1 MEQAK
6 LLKRLEKF
14 GKIPPSKFNIALNTE
29 LKQLL
34 RDLYRYIK
42 NGGDDKELEEMSK
55 TLRGG

>member
-1 MEQAK
+1 MDQSK

-34 RDLYRYIK
+34 RDCYKYIRE
-42 NGGDDKELEEMSK
+42 DKELEEMSK
-55 TLRGG
+55 TLKGG